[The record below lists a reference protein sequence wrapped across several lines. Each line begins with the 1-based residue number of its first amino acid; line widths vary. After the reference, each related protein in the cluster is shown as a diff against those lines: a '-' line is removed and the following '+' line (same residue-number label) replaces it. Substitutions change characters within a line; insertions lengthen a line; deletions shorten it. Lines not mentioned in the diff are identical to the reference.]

1 MRNHQASIRKAT
13 NKNPLK
19 AYFLGGFALADKK
32 KQEETRK
39 FLDNHIVIVDLTEE
53 QNKE

>member
-1 MRNHQASIRKAT
+1 MNKHQESIRKAT

-19 AYFLGGFALADKK
+19 AYFLGGFELANKN
-32 KQEETRK
+32 KQEEAKK
-39 FLDNHIVIVDLTEE
+39 FLEDHIVIVDLTEE

>member
-1 MRNHQASIRKAT
+1 MRNHQASIRKSANT
-13 NKNPLK
+13 NSLK
-19 AYFLGGFALADKK
+19 AYFLGGFELADKK

-39 FLDNHIVIVDLTEE
+39 FLDNHILVVDLTEE